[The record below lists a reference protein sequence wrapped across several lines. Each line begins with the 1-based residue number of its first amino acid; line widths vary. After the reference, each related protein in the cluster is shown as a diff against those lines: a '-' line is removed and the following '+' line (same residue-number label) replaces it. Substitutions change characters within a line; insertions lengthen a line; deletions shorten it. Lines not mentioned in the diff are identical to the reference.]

1 MSAPSLPSQ
10 ILKLG
15 LTGGI
20 GSGKSTL
27 ARLLQG
33 LGADLID
40 ADAISRACTGI
51 GGSAI
56 PAIAQTFGSVF
67 IGIDG
72 SLDRQRMRE
81 HVFAQPDARKV
92 LERIVHP
99 LVGDEIRRQTAQAT
113 SSLVLFDIPLLV
125 ESPHWRPQLDR
136 VLVVDCLPATQI
148 RRVVQRS
155 GWDLPTIEAVM
166 RSQSTREK
174 RLACADMVVFNDV
187 DSIDNLQHLARALA
201 NRFGL

>member
-1 MSAPSLPSQ
+1 MLR
-10 ILKLG
+10 LG

-33 LGADLID
+33 MGADLID
-40 ADAISRACTGI
+40 ADAISRACTNM

-56 PAIAQTFGSVF
+56 APIALTFGQKF
-67 IGIDG
+67 ITNEG

-81 HVFAQPDARKV
+81 HVFAEPEARKV
-92 LERIVHP
+92 LEGIVHP
-99 LVGDEIRRQTAQAT
+99 LVGNEIRRQTSRST
-113 SSLVLFDIPLLV
+113 SRLLMFDIPLLV
-125 ESPHWRPQLDR
+125 ESPHWRLQLDR

-166 RSQSTREK
+166 QSQSTREK
-174 RLACADMVVFNDV
+174 RLAAADFVVFNDS
-187 DSIDNLQHLARALA
+187 DSIDKLQHLAQALA

>member
-1 MSAPSLPSQ
+1 MNALQPRHQELR
-10 ILKLG
+10 LG

-33 LGADLID
+33 MGADLID
-40 ADAISRACTGI
+40 ADAISRACTDS

-56 PAIAQTFGSVF
+56 PAIALTFGEEF
-67 IGIDG
+67 ITIEG

-81 HVFAQPDARKV
+81 HVFAQPEARQL

-99 LVGDEIRRQTAQAT
+99 LVGDEIRRQIARAT
-113 SSLVLFDIPLLV
+113 SRLVVFDIPLLV
-125 ESPHWRPQLDR
+125 ESTHWRSQLDR
-136 VLVVDCLPATQI
+136 VLVVDCLAATQV
-148 RRVVQRS
+148 RRVAQRS

-174 RLACADMVVFNDV
+174 RLAAADFVVFNDS
-187 DSIDNLQHLARALA
+187 DSIDNLQHLARGLA
-201 NRFGL
+201 DRFGL

>member
-1 MSAPSLPSQ
+1 MNASLQSNPR
-10 ILKLG
+10 LRLG

-33 LGADLID
+33 MGADLID
-40 ADAISRACTGI
+40 ADAISRACTES

-56 PAIAQTFGSVF
+56 HAIAETFGDAF
-67 IGIDG
+67 ITTDG
-72 SLDRQRMRE
+72 ALDRQRMRE
-81 HVFAQPDARKV
+81 HVFAQPEARKV

-99 LVGDEIRRQTAQAT
+99 LVGGEIRRKTSLATA
-113 SSLVLFDIPLLV
+113 SVVVFDIPLLV

-136 VLVVDCLPATQI
+136 VLVVDCLPATQV
-148 RRVVQRS
+148 RRVTLRS
-155 GWDLPTIEAVM
+155 GWDLLTIEAVM
-166 RSQSTREK
+166 RSQAARET
-174 RLACADMVVFNDV
+174 RLAAADFVVFNDS
-187 DSIDNLQHLARALA
+187 DSIDNLQHLAQALA